1 MMMARS
7 VEVGKKDEGNTFAD
21 AEEINIDI
29 EDVNADNEN
38 HKQEVGLDDDGTME
52 VDTAKFYEAGAGKVE
67 INSGEEN
74 VEYQKEVD
82 NNADNRQEIKDGEAA
97 VESFEVAPLWLC

>member
-1 MMMARS
+1 
-7 VEVGKKDEGNTFAD
+7 
-21 AEEINIDI
+21 
-29 EDVNADNEN
+29 
-38 HKQEVGLDDDGTME
+38 ME

-74 VEYQKEVD
+74 VECQKEVD

-97 VESFEVAPLWLC
+97 VESFEVAPLWVGHRSPLQQCEDEIY